1 MTEPLILPLAPG
13 DPQHLGG
20 HQLIGLLGH
29 GGMGRVYLG
38 ISPDGGQVAV
48 KVMHPQYA
56 GDSAFRERFKRE
68 AETAQRV
75 SGRFTA
81 RVLDSGVDERT
92 PWLATEY
99 IPGPTLA
106 QLVSE
111 YGPLPDASVRALA
124 AGLAQALSDIH
135 SRHIVHRDLKPA
147 NVILSVTG
155 PRVIDFGI
163 ARALDGAGMTA
174 TDELLGTVNYM
185 SPEHLAGWQ
194 VTGQSDVY
202 SLGAVLVYASTG
214 KTPQRPVLTA
224 GAADDRQAGPG
235 LGNVPPGLR
244 ALIARCLRPDPA
256 RRSTLAEII
265 GECRPSGIP
274 HLNDWLPQP
283 AAAFVRTRAQQQQ
296 GNVTTLLNSR
306 RATPSQQAGPAT
318 PARPAGAVPLR
329 TPGAAAGRQHRYRA
343 LSARMATASGRWP
356 LVRQA
361 SLRRWSALSLLLS
374 VVALTEVA
382 SRTALAERRGAARL
396 PWLASARNI
405 QATIG
410 QFTSW
415 LPDPLAG
422 WSQAAGSAAGVDDR
436 LAAVAGV
443 LVVLTAI
450 ARRTRRT
457 HAHNIALK
465 AVATYAASILVI
477 LIALRLVQ
485 TGFAPLIHIA
495 EYLGWWAVAVVAVAA
510 VTVYPLAGPAR

>member
-56 GDSAFRERFKRE
+56 GDTAFRERFKRE

-75 SGRFTA
+75 SGPFTA
-81 RVLDSGVDERT
+81 KVLDSGVDERT
-92 PWLATEY
+92 PWLVTEY

-163 ARALDGAGMTA
+163 ARALDGMGMTA

-185 SPEHLAGWQ
+185 SPEHLAGRE

-214 KTPQRPVLTA
+214 KTPQRPVLTTDPA
-224 GAADDRQAGPG
+224 NGRPGTPG
-235 LGNVPPGLR
+235 LGDVPPGLR

-256 RRSTLAEII
+256 RRTTLAEVI
-265 GECRPSGIP
+265 GECRHSGIP
-274 HLNDWLPQP
+274 RLNDWLPRP
-283 AAAFVRTRAQQQQ
+283 AAAFVHTRAQQQQ

-306 RATPSQQAGPAT
+306 KATPQQAGPAARAQSARGV
-318 PARPAGAVPLR
+318 PLRPAGA
-329 TPGAAAGRQHRYRA
+329 AGERRHRYRA
-343 LSARMATASGRWP
+343 LSARMATASERWP

-361 SLRRWSALSLLLS
+361 GLRRWSALSLLLS
-374 VVALTEVA
+374 VAALTEVA
-382 SRTALAERRGAARL
+382 SRTALAERSGAVRL
-396 PWLASARNI
+396 PWLASARDI

-415 LPDPLAG
+415 LPDPVAAWL
-422 WSQAAGSAAGVDDR
+422 QAASSAAGMDDR

-457 HAHNIALK
+457 RADQIAIK
-465 AVATYAASILVI
+465 AVAAYAASVLVI
-477 LIALRLVQ
+477 LLALRLVQ

-495 EYLGWWAVAVVAVAA
+495 EYLRWWAVAVVAVAA
-510 VTVYPLAGPAR
+510 AVVCPLAGPAR